1 MATTNHAGG
10 GGAAAA
16 SAAAAGPTTTTTTT
30 RPGTASS
37 SGGGNGG
44 GVGSSAL
51 HTLMAGCEEHRRE
64 HEALAAQDGGS
75 ASQSEGFQANCI
87 KVLQKL
93 KGVLP
98 KLLRAYYKCV
108 EFCVARSNPLSSLAL
123 PLPDPHS
130 HNPP

>member
-1 MATTNHAGG
+1 MSTTN
-10 GGAAAA
+10 AA
-16 SAAAAGPTTTTTTT
+16 
-30 RPGTASS
+30 RLGTASS
-37 SGGGNGG
+37 SGG

-64 HEALAAQDGGS
+64 HEALAAQGGGT
-75 ASQSEGFQANCI
+75 ASQSEGFQANCV

-108 EFCVARSNPLSSLAL
+108 RGALSSMPCLPCLPIRSVARPSSPSA
-123 PLPDPHS
+123 PKHR
-130 HNPP
+130 